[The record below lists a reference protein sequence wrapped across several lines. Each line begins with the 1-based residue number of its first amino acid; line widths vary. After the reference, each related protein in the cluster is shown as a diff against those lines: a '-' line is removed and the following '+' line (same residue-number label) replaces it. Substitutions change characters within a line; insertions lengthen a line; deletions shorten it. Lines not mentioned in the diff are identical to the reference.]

1 MKDWKIYGMILAG
14 AVVLLFLV
22 WLLKRLYERNYF
34 PYERQPILTKREYAC
49 YLLLKKEADRH
60 HCLICPKVGLKDLMR
75 VYDKRHYMKYFYK
88 ISQKHVDFVICD
100 RSLNVL
106 FALELDDASHD
117 TQEAKKRD
125 KFKDKAFK
133 AADLPLKRLRNFNE
147 RSIAELFRGL

>member
-1 MKDWKIYGMILAG
+1 MNNWKFYGALLFGAG
-14 AVVLLFLV
+14 ALLLLGYF
-22 WLLKRLYERNYF
+22 LKRLLERTYF

-75 VYDKRHYMKYFYK
+75 VYDKQHYMKYFYK

-100 RSLNVL
+100 RNLNVL

-117 TQEAKKRD
+117 TQEAKRRD

-133 AADLPLKRLRNFNE
+133 AADLPLKRLRSFNE
-147 RSIAELFRGL
+147 RSVAELFRGL